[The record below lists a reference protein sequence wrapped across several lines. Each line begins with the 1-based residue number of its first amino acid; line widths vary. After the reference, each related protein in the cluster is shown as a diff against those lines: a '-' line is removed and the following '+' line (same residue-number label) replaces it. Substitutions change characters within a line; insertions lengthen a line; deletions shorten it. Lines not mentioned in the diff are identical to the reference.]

1 MKKLL
6 ANFLFYLK
14 NLKNSSNHT
23 VRAYRRDILD
33 FIDFL
38 KRNGLD
44 FDTVSR
50 DDLRKFLFELKEKN
64 LSRKSIA
71 RKISGIRSFF
81 KFLTKEGYVKRNPF
95 LMVELPRV
103 EKKLPTFLTEEEM
116 VKLINAPDSKTLLG
130 LRDKLII
137 LFLYSTGVRVSELI
151 SIKVSH
157 LDLKKGEVKVFG
169 KGKKERIVFLPDQ
182 LILLL
187 KEYLKRR
194 RRANGYLFLNRNGKP
209 LTDRGIRLVIKK
221 YSKKVVPNKNVTPH
235 TLRHTF
241 ATHLLTG
248 GADLRSV
255 QELLGHSKLSTTQIY
270 THLTR
275 ENLKRIYENFH
286 PHSKKE

>member
-14 NLKNSSNHT
+14 NFKNSSNHT
-23 VRAYRRDILD
+23 IRAYRRDILD

-44 FDTVSR
+44 FNTVSR

-194 RRANGYLFLNRNGKP
+194 RKANGYLFLNRNGKP